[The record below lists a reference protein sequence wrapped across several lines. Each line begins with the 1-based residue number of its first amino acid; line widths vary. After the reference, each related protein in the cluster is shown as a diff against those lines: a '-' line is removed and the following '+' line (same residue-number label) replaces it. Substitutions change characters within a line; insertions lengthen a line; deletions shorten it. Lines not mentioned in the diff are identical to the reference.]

1 MPIANRT
8 LHRYKREHLADK
20 VRRPLEAYQR
30 RLEEEH
36 VLIDTVRERAA
47 LILAQQAR
55 VQKALDL
62 KARPAGGLA
71 HGAPGIVTEAAGR
84 EIDRL
89 TRLYD
94 GYDEAVYKLG
104 LVRRANGDFSPVG
117 RRSRRRRRRSTLS
130 RS

>member
-1 MPIANRT
+1 MRT
-8 LHRYKREHLADK
+8 LHRYKPCALG
-20 VRRPLEAYQR
+20 RRCGGRWRRTRA
-30 RLEEEH
+30 RLEDDH
-36 VLIDTVRERAA
+36 VLIDTIRERAA
-47 LILAQQAR
+47 LILVQQAR